1 VRSGLRRLRNQR
13 GSPVPYGPRSIGGS
27 TGLFTPLMTSRI
39 GNETFMRALAGN
51 GTLWQIVHLLS
62 SGTARAEW
70 RLYRKNTDN
79 RRRYSTGETG
89 SDQRTEVL
97 QHQALSV
104 LNRPAM
110 FSAAG
115 RDLPAWTRF
124 SLFEQSQQYLELT
137 GESPW
142 AVQYDPRATF
152 PVGLWPVRP
161 DRLEAVPDPEVFLKG
176 WIYHGPTGERVP
188 LQPHELIMEKLP
200 NPFDPY
206 RGLGP
211 VQAVLVDLQ
220 AAAYSARWNLSF
232 FMNDATPGGVIE
244 VPNSLDDT
252 EFDDFTARWRE
263 THQGVNAA
271 HRIAFLENGA
281 KWVPNQMTLKDMD
294 FANLRGVSRE
304 IIREAYG
311 LHGAMLGLS
320 EDINRA
326 NAQTAEEVFQS
337 WKIVPRL
344 DRRKETLNNLF
355 LPLFGS
361 PGQNVEFDYVSPVPA
376 NREQDNS
383 ELTAKANAAG
393 ILIQLGVFDPQDVLE
408 VIGLPPMAAI
418 TTPEPAA
425 PEPQPEP
432 APPPQPQAGWA
443 PFVPRPP
450 EDRPAAVN
458 GHSLVETR

>member
-1 VRSGLRRLRNQR
+1 
-13 GSPVPYGPRSIGGS
+13 
-27 TGLFTPLMTSRI
+27 
-39 GNETFMRALAGN
+39 
-51 GTLWQIVHLLS
+51 
-62 SGTARAEW
+62 
-70 RLYRKNTDN
+70 
-79 RRRYSTGETG
+79 
-89 SDQRTEVL
+89 
-97 QHQALSV
+97 
-104 LNRPAM
+104 
-110 FSAAG
+110 
-115 RDLPAWTRF
+115 
-124 SLFEQSQQYLELT
+124 
-137 GESPW
+137 
-142 AVQYDPRATF
+142 
-152 PVGLWPVRP
+152 
-161 DRLEAVPDPEVFLKG
+161 
-176 WIYHGPTGERVP
+176 
-188 LQPHELIMEKLP
+188 
-200 NPFDPY
+200 
-206 RGLGP
+206 
-211 VQAVLVDLQ
+211 
-220 AAAYSARWNLSF
+220 
-232 FMNDATPGGVIE
+232 
-244 VPNSLDDT
+244 
-252 EFDDFTARWRE
+252 
-263 THQGVNAA
+263 
-271 HRIAFLENGA
+271 
-281 KWVPNQMTLKDMD
+281 MTLKDMD